1 MDFIISSR
9 VTTPS
14 PLVSSFAKRL
24 AAYGWVQLKLSK
36 CLTTIWQTLED
47 SFSAVSKPSFA
58 KKVLVLVGKA
68 LDEIY
73 QICIRPEEIALHLL
87 NPIWKPRRVLLRSVI
102 RGKNNAPAK
111 EQADCSDA
119 AWKEMKRPKQ
129 FSKCEIRMLLIFSQL
144 FKKNHQI
151 FENFVAIRGDA

>member
-58 KKVLVLVGKA
+58 RNYYILVRKLLTRSIRFTCVLREKRI
-68 LDEIY
+68 EI
-73 QICIRPEEIALHLL
+73 ENEI
-87 NPIWKPRRVLLRSVI
+87 
-102 RGKNNAPAK
+102 
-111 EQADCSDA
+111 
-119 AWKEMKRPKQ
+119 MK
-129 FSKCEIRMLLIFSQL
+129 MYTGT
-144 FKKNHQI
+144 
-151 FENFVAIRGDA
+151 V